1 MDKDMDE
8 GLIIESNKSL
18 TCLLVNSEE
27 SDNKRWH
34 AVGHEKRL
42 GEA

>member
-1 MDKDMDE
+1 MDKDMNE

-18 TCLLVNSEE
+18 PCLLVNSEE
-27 SDNKRWH
+27 SDNKRWYV
-34 AVGHEKRL
+34 VGHEKLL